1 MVHAVFAFAV
11 CVDAAV
17 KQPQERWKRI
27 VVLEGAAECTAAAHK
42 IFTECMR
49 RGGML

>member
-27 VVLEGAAECTAAAHK
+27 VVLEVQQNAQQ
-42 IFTECMR
+42 R
-49 RGGML
+49 RTRC